1 MTWQS
6 LLIVYTV
13 SLFRFVH
20 EVKLLYVRYDAL
32 MNATDVWEDM
42 NMICRYID
50 KAHTYTIG
58 CGLHN
63 YEYIHTPL

>member
-1 MTWQS
+1 MHA
-6 LLIVYTV
+6 V
-13 SLFRFVH
+13 SVPFVH

-32 MNATDVWEDM
+32 MTATDVWEDM

-50 KAHTYTIG
+50 EVRTYTIS

-63 YEYIHTPL
+63 MSI